1 MGIGDVGLIVCLDS
15 GGGNYEQLWVTTSLR
30 GAVQMFLKCEVLDHG
45 VHSGASSGVVPS
57 SFRMIRSVLNQLEDA
72 ETGKLNVSELWVDVP
87 EFRVEETKKCAEVL
101 AETIYSEFPFVEGVK
116 PVTSDLTELQLNKTW
131 RPTLSTVGVDGIP
144 SLPDAGNVLRPQTT
158 LKLSFR
164 LPPTCD
170 PNAAEKGLEKFFA
183 SATVPCN
190 GK

>member
-1 MGIGDVGLIVCLDS
+1 M
-15 GGGNYEQLWVTTSLR
+15 
-30 GAVQMFLKCEVLDHG
+30 
-45 VHSGASSGVVPS
+45 
-57 SFRMIRSVLNQLEDA
+57 
-72 ETGKLNVSELWVDVP
+72 
-87 EFRVEETKKCAEVL
+87 
-101 AETIYSEFPFVEGVK
+101 EGVK

-190 GK
+190 GKLTAQIEGTAPGWSAPKTSQWLKDAAEEASQTFWGKGCVYMGEGGSIPFMGLLGKKFPKAQFLITGVLGPESNAHGPDEFLHVPFAKRLTASVAHILAALGKSSVSH